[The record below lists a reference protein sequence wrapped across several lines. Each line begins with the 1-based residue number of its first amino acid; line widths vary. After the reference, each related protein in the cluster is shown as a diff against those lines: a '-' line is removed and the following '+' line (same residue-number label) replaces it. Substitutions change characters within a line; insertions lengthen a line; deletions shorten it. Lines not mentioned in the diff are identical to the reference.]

1 MKPLL
6 CMVVFAITFLV
17 YSSQTD
23 FVCDSGDKIESIFFC
38 DEHDDCMD
46 ESDEIQTTLQCPNC
60 SNFQTSCKTIHNK
73 TCILDKEY
81 ICNATIHCL
90 NASPCD
96 LNCSGYFLCSDNV
109 TCSLRE
115 HVCDG
120 SSCNGCPE
128 ETEWDT
134 GRGFKCLRNAKKCIL
149 PQVLLKDEIKDCDNG
164 EDMCFTNR
172 SPPILNT
179 TLCFQCFDNSTI
191 IPRNSV
197 CDQVIDCPD
206 LSDECPC
213 QDAPGICRRVMT
225 FWDKSNEMNDDVAHC
240 DVGQVSCED
249 GTCVNRSQICDGEV
263 DCGNATDE
271 SYSTC
276 GGTLKCIEATP
287 ANQHERCRCDKE
299 CEAIYGTLCDG
310 VGDCPAPGH
319 GKTSWHEAPGFPDD
333 ECWESCSSLHL
344 PFKFNCTLPIV
355 MPDFSFGGE
364 DSFESIKCKEEVHV
378 VPDAPAMVSFL
389 TIGKELW
396 CDGIIDCPFSG
407 KDEEISRCPDRFRC
421 NAGGRISIPISRVCD
436 GVADCD
442 DRTDESNATCSE
454 RFYCPV
460 LGGSKISIDSK
471 HVCDFKI
478 NCDDA
483 TDEMN
488 CSRDGRF
495 YCENGTPLFVSNKK
509 MYDGNGDCTDWSDEC
524 PTHDR
529 SLDNIFSSKYELIA
543 NPFLRSF
550 VWIMGLFAL
559 GGNLCVLHCELQTF
573 RRYSNKPGVSS
584 SLRANHILVLNLAV
598 SDLLIGVYLILLGG
612 TGAFYSGTYCANK
625 LTWLSSSLCDVMGV
639 LVVTSSE
646 TSVIT
651 MVLLT
656 SLRLYAVLN
665 PFTSSTRPRTSIVL
679 SLIAATWLISLLL
692 AMLPHSK
699 WLQGVFVQLS
709 VIKDNPFLN
718 NIVVDFE
725 TAKSF
730 ALRMYTYDHKLGVGS
745 PGVLEDARS
754 WIELLDA
761 AKQTL
766 NHPEF
771 LETSNKF
778 GYYSANSVC
787 IPNLFVKQ
795 TTPSWTFTFLL
806 LSLNLAA
813 FIFVAASYIVVY
825 IKSSRSSIVKRN
837 SKGFVRTTA
846 LERKIVRLIASDF
859 LCWVPV
865 SVMGFLSIGGISIP
879 DIAYVI
885 SATILLPINS
895 ALNPLLYSS
904 FVDRMLSTV
913 ILRNRSSVT
922 TTQKER
928 THVTRSSAS
937 TRV

>member
-1 MKPLL
+1 
-6 CMVVFAITFLV
+6 
-17 YSSQTD
+17 
-23 FVCDSGDKIESIFFC
+23 
-38 DEHDDCMD
+38 
-46 ESDEIQTTLQCPNC
+46 
-60 SNFQTSCKTIHNK
+60 
-73 TCILDKEY
+73 
-81 ICNATIHCL
+81 
-90 NASPCD
+90 
-96 LNCSGYFLCSDNV
+96 
-109 TCSLRE
+109 
-115 HVCDG
+115 
-120 SSCNGCPE
+120 
-128 ETEWDT
+128 
-134 GRGFKCLRNAKKCIL
+134 
-149 PQVLLKDEIKDCDNG
+149 
-164 EDMCFTNR
+164 
-172 SPPILNT
+172 
-179 TLCFQCFDNSTI
+179 TI

-225 FWDKSNEMNDDVAHC
+225 FWDKSNE
-240 DVGQVSCED
+240 
-249 GTCVNRSQICDGEV
+249 I
-263 DCGNATDE
+263 
-271 SYSTC
+271 YSTC
-276 GGTLKCIEATP
+276 G
-287 ANQHERCRCDKE
+287 
-299 CEAIYGTLCDG
+299 
-310 VGDCPAPGH
+310 
-319 GKTSWHEAPGFPDD
+319 
-333 ECWESCSSLHL
+333 ESYTHST
-344 PFKFNCTLPIV
+344 N
-355 MPDFSFGGE
+355 
-364 DSFESIKCKEEVHV
+364 
-378 VPDAPAMVSFL
+378 
-389 TIGKELW
+389 
-396 CDGIIDCPFSG
+396 
-407 KDEEISRCPDRFRC
+407 
-421 NAGGRISIPISRVCD
+421 RVCD

-460 LGGSKISIDSK
+460 LGGSKVISIDSK

-745 PGVLEDARS
+745 PGVLEDCH
-754 WIELLDA
+754 I
-761 AKQTL
+761 
-766 NHPEF
+766 F
-771 LETSNKF
+771 IYSNIRNPHNR
-778 GYYSANSVC
+778 YYSANSVC

-913 ILRNRSSVT
+913 ILRNRSS
-922 TTQKER
+922 
-928 THVTRSSAS
+928 
-937 TRV
+937 